1 MSTRRVASKEDG
13 ECEAPD
19 RGLRKVWTRGYD
31 TKGHAHVV
39 VDRSYHTRAGRYGRD
54 LGTVGT
60 AVILFTGV
68 AWMVLVFRPV
78 EAGALVANLA
88 RRRFE

>member
-1 MSTRRVASKEDG
+1 MLWLIGAVTLALVGMGA
-13 ECEAPD
+13 A
-19 RGLRKVWTRGYD
+19 W
-31 TKGHAHVV
+31 
-39 VDRSYHTRAGRYGRD
+39 
-54 LGTVGT
+54 GTVGT
-60 AVILFTGV
+60 AVILFTAV